1 MKRFIVIFLFFFLI
15 IFTTI
20 TKNSTEKLEN
30 KIFTIKEN
38 ISVLE
43 DNYGYV
49 LLDYNFLTTPQKLME
64 YQSKYFENDLITID
78 INEIK
83 EISIQKDQLII
94 SDFNK
99 KKINNE

>member
-1 MKRFIVIFLFFFLI
+1 
-15 IFTTI
+15 
-20 TKNSTEKLEN
+20 
-30 KIFTIKEN
+30 
-38 ISVLE
+38 
-43 DNYGYV
+43 
-49 LLDYNFLTTPQKLME
+49 ME